1 MNKIEDLL
9 KAKKTHIDRIQVPEA
24 LEGRLRS
31 ALNKKTQFPRANRLK
46 SYAAAM
52 VILVAML
59 LSFNYEAIAFYSK
72 QLLGYDQVMNA
83 SLKQLSDL
91 GKGQSIGKSVSFDNG
106 TSLTVDYV
114 MLDENQLLLFYTVND
129 PSGHVDE
136 DNISPIMSLKAFWGE
151 YHHQNSQGT
160 MNEEKTEMNYLA
172 SFEPPMP
179 FEKNLTLKFSL
190 RQQGREVP
198 AEISFTLNRNTA
210 MGHTLK
216 KTLNKTI
223 VVDNTPITIDS
234 ILASPTKTVING
246 FMQNILELAK
256 GQLSGE
262 RFRPA
267 DLTLKLI
274 ANGKEV
280 PKQGGGM
287 STDLKGITFH
297 SDYDPLPL
305 DLEQLQLELVRFGA
319 DHDVNQQFRLN
330 KTNDGEKQGLTI
342 LGQMV
347 EVTNIE
353 TSQGETHITISSD
366 EGLILSRV
374 YLRMNG
380 QKVSLEQTT
389 KDEYDKLH
397 DGTIIHTRTLRFLG
411 TGDELELDVQRMTYS
426 KNYDEMLEIPID

>member
-1 MNKIEDLL
+1 MKEIEDIL
-9 KAKKTHIDRIQVPEA
+9 KAKKSHLDQIQVPEE
-24 LEGRLRS
+24 LEGRLRG
-31 ALNKKTQFPRANRLK
+31 ALNKKTKLTRVNRLK
-46 SYAAAM
+46 SYAAAV

-59 LSFNYEAIAFYSK
+59 LSFNYDAIAFYSK

-91 GKGQSIGKSVSFDNG
+91 GKGQSIEKSIRFDNG
-106 TSLTVDYV
+106 VSLTVDYV

-136 DNISPIMSLKAFWGE
+136 DNISPIISLKAFWGE
-151 YHHQNSQGT
+151 YHFQNSQGT
-160 MNEEKTEMNYLA
+160 MNEEKTEMKYLA

-179 FEKNLTLKFSL
+179 FEKDLTLKFSL
-190 RQQGREVP
+190 KQQA

-223 VVDNTPITIDS
+223 EVDNTTITVDS

-246 FMQNILELAK
+246 SMQTIFELAK
-256 GQLSGE
+256 AQLSGE
-262 RFRPA
+262 QFRPA

-280 PKQGGGM
+280 QLQGGGTSSGM
-287 STDLKGITFH
+287 KGRTFH
-297 SDYDPLPL
+297 SDYDPLPV
-305 DLEQLQLELVRFGA
+305 DLENLQLEVVSFVA
-319 DHDVNQQFRLN
+319 EHDVNQQFRLN
-330 KTNDGEKQGLTI
+330 KTSNGEKQSLNI
-342 LGQMV
+342 LGQVV
-347 EVTNIE
+347 EVTKIE

-366 EGLILSRV
+366 ESLILSRV
-374 YLRMNG
+374 YLMMDG
-380 QKVSLEQTT
+380 KKVSLEQTIMG
-389 KDEYDKLH
+389 KSDKQY

-411 TGDELELDVQRMTYS
+411 TGDELDLNVQRMSYS
-426 KNYDEMLEIPID
+426 KSNHEMLEIPID

>member
-1 MNKIEDLL
+1 MNEIEDIL
-9 KAKKTHIDRIQVPEA
+9 KAKKSHLDQIQVPEE

-31 ALNKKTQFPRANRLK
+31 ALNKKAQFPRANRLK
-46 SYAAAM
+46 SYATAV

-59 LSFNYEAIAFYSK
+59 LSFNYDVIAFYSK

-91 GKGQSIGKSVSFDNG
+91 GKGQSIGKSVSFANG
-106 TSLTVDYV
+106 VSLTVDYI

-151 YHHQNSQGT
+151 YHFQNSQGT
-160 MNEEKTEMNYLA
+160 MNEEKTEMKYIS
-172 SFEPPMP
+172 SFEPPML

-190 RQQGREVP
+190 RQQAV
-198 AEISFTLNRNTA
+198 EISFTLNRNTA

-223 VVDNTPITIDS
+223 VVDNTSITIES

-246 FMQNILELAK
+246 SIQSIFELAK
-256 GQLSGE
+256 AQLNGE
-262 RFRPA
+262 QFRPA

-280 PKQGGGM
+280 QIQGGGTSSGM
-287 STDLKGITFH
+287 KGRTFY
-297 SDYDPLPL
+297 SDYDPLPQ
-305 DLEQLQLELVRFGA
+305 DLENLQLELVRFVA
-319 DHDVNQQFRLN
+319 EHDVNQQFRLN
-330 KTNDGEKQGLTI
+330 KPSDGEKQSLNI

-347 EVTNIE
+347 EITRIE
-353 TSQGETHITISSD
+353 TSQGETHITISS
-366 EGLILSRV
+366 EESLILSRV
-374 YLRMNG
+374 YLMMDG
-380 QKVSLEQTT
+380 KKVSLEQTIMD
-389 KDEYDKLH
+389 KYDKLH
-397 DGTIIHTRTLRFLG
+397 DGRSIHTRTLRFLG
-411 TGDELELDVQRMTYS
+411 TGDELALDVQRMTYS
-426 KNYDEMLEIPID
+426 KSNHEMLEIPID

>member
-1 MNKIEDLL
+1 MNEIEDIL
-9 KAKKTHIDRIQVPEA
+9 KAKKSHLDQIQVPEE
-24 LEGRLRS
+24 LEGRLRR
-31 ALNKKTQFPRANRLK
+31 ALNKKTKLTRANRLR
-46 SYAAAM
+46 SYAAAV

-59 LSFNYEAIAFYSK
+59 FSFNYDAIAFYSK

-91 GKGQSIGKSVSFDNG
+91 GKGQSIEKSVRFANG
-106 TSLTVDYV
+106 VSLTVDYV

-151 YHHQNSQGT
+151 YHFQNSQGT
-160 MNEEKTEMNYLA
+160 MNEEKTEMKYLA

-190 RQQGREVP
+190 RQQA

-246 FMQNILELAK
+246 SMQTIFELAK
-256 GQLSGE
+256 AKLSGE
-262 RFRPA
+262 QFRPTE
-267 DLTLKLI
+267 LTLKLI

-280 PKQGGGM
+280 QIQGGGTSSGM
-287 STDLKGITFH
+287 KGITFN
-297 SDYDPLPL
+297 SDYDPLPV
-305 DLEQLQLELVRFGA
+305 DLENLQLELVSFVTE
-319 DHDVNQQFRLN
+319 HDVNQQFRLN
-330 KTNDGEKQGLTI
+330 KTNDGEKQSLNI
-342 LGQMV
+342 LGQVV
-347 EVTNIE
+347 EITKIE

-366 EGLILSRV
+366 ESLVLSRV
-374 YLRMNG
+374 YLMMDG
-380 QKVSLEQTT
+380 KKVSLEQTIMD
-389 KDEYDKLH
+389 KSDKLY

-411 TGDELELDVQRMTYS
+411 TGDELDLDVQRMTYS
-426 KNYDEMLEIPID
+426 KSNHERLEIPID